1 MFYNSTIDSYFARFI
16 WVPTFISFFVIVG
29 SGKQNTKKHSF
40 HNDILTVIFLNN
52 WNLLQL
58 GVLYFSFI
66 FLFIFKLVIL
76 ILFCLIFLCVD
87 YVWLFLFDLIANF
100 LCYNFASFFVDLCLC
115 EFALIISE
123 KWPFQ
128 YKAKI

>member
-29 SGKQNTKKHSF
+29 SRKRNTKKHTF

-58 GVLYFSFI
+58 GVLYFSFF

-76 ILFCLIFLCVD
+76 ILFCHIFLCID
-87 YVWLFLFDLIANF
+87 YVWLFLFDLID
-100 LCYNFASFFVDLCLC
+100 SFFCHKVAYFYVDLYWC
-115 EFALIISE
+115 EFALILSE